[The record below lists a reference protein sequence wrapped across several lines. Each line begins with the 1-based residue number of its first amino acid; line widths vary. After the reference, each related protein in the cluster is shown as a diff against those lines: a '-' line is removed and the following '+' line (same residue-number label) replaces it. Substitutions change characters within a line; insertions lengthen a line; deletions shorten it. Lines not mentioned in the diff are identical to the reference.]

1 MKKYTNKIL
10 ITAIALFLAIAT
22 VLFFVRASEVK
33 QEIEQ
38 YKINKKEG
46 GLS

>member
-10 ITAIALFLAIAT
+10 AVTIAAFLVIAT

-38 YKINKKEG
+38 YKTTKKEG

>member
-1 MKKYTNKIL
+1 MQKYTNKIL
-10 ITAIALFLAIAT
+10 ITAIALFLAIVT
-22 VLFFVRASEVK
+22 ILFFIRVSEVK
-33 QEIEQ
+33 PEIEQ

>member
-10 ITAIALFLAIAT
+10 FTAIALFLAVAT
-22 VLFFVRASEVK
+22 ILFFIRVSEVK
-33 QEIEQ
+33 PQINEYE
-38 YKINKKEG
+38 INKKEG